1 MGLTILP
8 MSAGQTKRQLK
19 LMQDFKPRILACTP
33 SYALSMADQAISDG
47 IDPRQSSLEIGVFG
61 AEPCS
66 ESMRNEI
73 EEKWDILATDIYGLS
88 EIIGPGVAQECEHKS
103 GLHIFDDVFYPEI
116 INPDSGEQVP
126 EGEDGELVITTLT
139 KTGSPLIRY
148 RTRDI
153 VSIEREP
160 CSCGRTS
167 PRISKI
173 KGRTDDMLII
183 RGINVFPS
191 QIEHVLMGI
200 EETEPHYQLVVTRR
214 DNSLD
219 EIEIQVEVTPEFF
232 SDEIKQ
238 LERLED
244 KIKAE
249 MSSVLSLSAKVRLV
263 EPGTIE
269 RSMGKAKRVID
280 KRSAKE
286 KQRLWKIFPAVCPA
300 QMFTRLS

>member
-1 MGLTILP
+1 
-8 MSAGQTKRQLK
+8 
-19 LMQDFKPRILACTP
+19 
-33 SYALSMADQAISDG
+33 MADQAISDG

-88 EIIGPGVAQECEHKS
+88 EIIGPGVAQECEQKS
-103 GLHIFDDVFYPEI
+103 GLHIFEDVFYPEI

-153 VSIEREP
+153 VSIERGP
-160 CSCGRTS
+160 CPCGRTS

-249 MSSVLSLSAKVRLV
+249 MASVLSLSAKVRLV

-280 KRSAKE
+280 KRSAK
-286 KQRLWKIFPAVCPA
+286 
-300 QMFTRLS
+300 

>member
-1 MGLTILP
+1 MRDEIED
-8 MSAGQTKRQLK
+8 KWN
-19 LMQDFKPRILACTP
+19 ILA
-33 SYALSMADQAISDG
+33 A
-47 IDPRQSSLEIGVFG
+47 
-61 AEPCS
+61 
-66 ESMRNEI
+66 
-73 EEKWDILATDIYGLS
+73 DIYGLS
-88 EIIGPGVAQECEHKS
+88 EIIGPGVAQECTHKN
-103 GLHIFDDVFYPEI
+103 GLHIFDDVFYPEV
-116 INPDSGEQVP
+116 INPDTGKNVA

-153 VSIEREP
+153 VSKTNEP
-160 CSCGRTS
+160 CECGRTS

-200 EETEPHYQLVVTRR
+200 EETEPHYQLVVSRR

-232 SDEIKQ
+232 SDEIKE
-238 LERLED
+238 LEKLTK

-249 MSSVLSLSAKVRLV
+249 MAGVLSLSAKVRLV

-280 KRSAKE
+280 LRSTK
-286 KQRLWKIFPAVCPA
+286 
-300 QMFTRLS
+300 